1 MGSGILDRLH
11 RKERVAAIVK
21 ILTDN
26 PNKVHSLGY
35 FSELFGSAR
44 STLSEDIVLAK
55 RVIEY
60 LGQGKIETLSGAAG
74 GVKYVPGLNEEN
86 QQEFL
91 SDLCKM
97 LSIPDRII
105 KGGYIYMNDIVFSP
119 EISSKVGT
127 LLAGFFADKNPDYV
141 VTVETKGIPIALMTA
156 KALNK
161 PLVIARREVGVT
173 EGSSVSINYVTG
185 SSKKIQRMSL
195 GKRAINKGS
204 KCIFIDDFMKAG
216 GTANGIV
223 ELLKE
228 FDCDLVG
235 IGVLVEALAEKK
247 LITDYVS
254 LLTLETVD
262 DENGVIKIY
271 PTKNN

>member
-21 ILTDN
+21 VLTDN

-55 RVIEY
+55 KVIEY

-86 QQEFL
+86 TNVFL
-91 SDLCKM
+91 NDLCQK
-97 LSIPDRII
+97 LSTQDRII

-127 LLAGFFADKNPDYV
+127 LLAGYFADKNPDYV

-228 FDCDLVG
+228 FDCELVG

-247 LITDYVS
+247 LITDYIS

>member
-74 GVKYVPGLNEEN
+74 GVKYVPGFNDENKEAFLN
-86 QQEFL
+86 
-91 SDLCKM
+91 DLCKM
-97 LSIPDRII
+97 ISVQDRII

-127 LLAGFFADKNPDYV
+127 LLAGYFADKNPDYV

-228 FDCDLVG
+228 FDCELVG

-247 LITDYVS
+247 LVTDYVS

>member
-74 GVKYVPGLNEEN
+74 GVKYVPGFNDENKEAFLN
-86 QQEFL
+86 
-91 SDLCKM
+91 DLCKM
-97 LSIPDRII
+97 LSVQDRII

-127 LLAGFFADKNPDYV
+127 LLAGYFADKNPDYV

-228 FDCDLVG
+228 FDCELVG

-247 LITDYVS
+247 LVTDYVS